1 MRAPAGFIS
10 MTTELLRAYDALR
23 LPDRKNFQELP
34 DPADVRRAI
43 AAAESVAAQSNNP
56 FFDFDLMDLWAITL
70 ASAFLAWQADPGNPQ
85 RWYECFDAREWLR
98 DG

>member
-1 MRAPAGFIS
+1 MRAPAGFIAMS
-10 MTTELLRAYDALR
+10 TELIMAYDALR
-23 LPDRKNFQELP
+23 LPDRENFQELP

-43 AAAESVAAQSNNP
+43 AAAESVAGQSNNP

-70 ASAFLAWQADPGNPQ
+70 ASTVLAWAADPGNPQ
-85 RWYECFDAREWLR
+85 KWYACFDARAWLR